1 VSVNELIVIVGPTA
15 SGKTV
20 LAVELAER
28 VRGEVVSA
36 DAFAVYRGLDLGTA
50 KPDPAMVAARVQH
63 HLLDIADPRERYSAG
78 RFVRDADAAIASIRS
93 RGRIAVVVGGT
104 NFYVRALLHGL
115 FNEPRKDE
123 ALRRQLEHAWA
134 ANPLA
139 VRTQLVA
146 LDPDAAQRIA
156 AGDKQRTLRALEVF
170 HTTGTP
176 MTELW
181 RQSPPARRYAALML
195 GVRRARTELRA
206 RIETR
211 VERMFAAGLVDEV
224 CRLLQDGVPPTAH
237 ALKAIGYRE
246 CVALLA
252 GEMTEPE
259 AVARTIV
266 ATRQLSKRQSSWL
279 RSEREVEWLA
289 GSGDGLVAAAVAR
302 VEGHRGP
309 GTGPG

>member
-50 KPDPAMVAARVQH
+50 KPDPAMAARVQH